1 MNKTKQ
7 LPVSLK
13 DIQDARLAIEN
24 RIIKTPLTYSTT
36 LSEKFDCEVYL
47 KLENLQLTGA
57 YKIRGALNRLS
68 KLSEEE
74 KKKGVIA
81 SSAGNHAQGVA
92 LAAKQLGIQATIV
105 MPKSTPLAK
114 VQGTKKFGAEV
125 ILHGNFYDDAYQ
137 RALEIQRESGQVF
150 IHPFNDKDIIAG
162 QGTIGLEIIEELPD
176 VDLIAIPVGG
186 GGLISGIST
195 AVKSLKNN
203 CKIIGVEASEMPAMQ
218 ASLAKGEITTIDKK
232 KTIADGIAVTTVL
245 ENTFDI
251 VKEYVEEI
259 VTVKETEISHAIVT
273 LLEYEKVLTEGAGAT
288 AVAALLYEKFKDI
301 KGKKIALIVSGG
313 NIDLNILDRIIER
326 GLITSGRSCSIIIN
340 VPDTPGTIAHIAS
353 IIGAKEANILEI
365 HHNRA
370 FTTSVLGETEVEI
383 SLETRGHLHIKE
395 IVDELNS
402 KGFSAKRV

>member
-1 MNKTKQ
+1 MTTTNVT
-7 LPVSLK
+7 LS

-36 LSEKFDCEVYL
+36 LSEKFDCQVYL

-68 KLSEEE
+68 KLTKEE
-74 KKKGVIA
+74 KDKGVIA

-105 MPKSTPLAK
+105 MPESTPLAK
-114 VQGTKKFGAEV
+114 IQGTKKFGAEV

-137 RALEIQRESGQVF
+137 KALEIQRESGQVF

-162 QGTIGLEIIEELPD
+162 QGTIGLEIFDELPD
-176 VDLIAIPVGG
+176 VDLVAIPIGG

-195 AVKSLKNN
+195 ALKESGSRA
-203 CKIIGVEASEMPAMQ
+203 KIVGVEAVEMPAMKTSIEQ
-218 ASLAKGEITTIDKK
+218 DKIVTIDKR

-245 ENTFDI
+245 ENTFNT
-251 VKEYVEEI
+251 VKKYVDEI

-273 LLEYEKVLTEGAGAT
+273 LLEYEKVLCEGAGAT
-288 AVAALLYEKFKDI
+288 SVAALLYDQFKDI
-301 KGKKIALIVSGG
+301 KGKTVVLVVSGG

-326 GLITSGRSCSIIIN
+326 GLITSGRSCSIIVN
-340 VPDTPGTIAHIAS
+340 VPDTPGTIAKIS
-353 IIGAKEANILEI
+353 NIIGSKQANILEI

-370 FTTSVLGETEVEI
+370 FTTSVLGETEVEF

-395 IVDELNS
+395 IVDELTS
-402 KGFSAKRV
+402 MGFSAKRV

>member
-1 MNKTKQ
+1 MSNTTH
-7 LPVSLK
+7 LTVSLE
-13 DIQDARLAIEN
+13 DIKEARLAIEN

-36 LSEKFDCEVYL
+36 LSERFDCNVYL

-68 KLSEEE
+68 KLTKEERD
-74 KKKGVIA
+74 KGVIA

-92 LAAKQLGIQATIV
+92 LAAKQLGIKATIV
-105 MPKSTPLAK
+105 MPESTPLAK

-125 ILHGNFYDDAYQ
+125 ILFGNFYDDAYQ
-137 RALEIQRESGQVF
+137 KALEIQRESGQVF

-162 QGTIGLEIIEELPD
+162 QGTIGLEIIEELPS
-176 VDLIAIPVGG
+176 VDLVVVPIGG

-195 AVKSLKNN
+195 AIKENKSE
-203 CKIIGVEASEMPAMQ
+203 CKVIGVEAEQMPAMKT
-218 ASLAKGEITTIDKK
+218 SIEKGSITTIDKK

-245 ENTFDI
+245 NNTFSA
-251 VKEYVEEI
+251 VQNYVDDI

-273 LLEYEKVLTEGAGAT
+273 LLEYEKVLTEGAGAAT
-288 AVAALLYEKFKDI
+288 VAGLLYDRFKDI
-301 KGKKIALIVSGG
+301 KGKTIALVVSGG

-326 GLITSGRSCSIIIN
+326 GLITSGRACSIIIN
-340 VPDTPGTIAHIAS
+340 VPDTPGTIAHIAG
-353 IIGAKEANILEI
+353 IIGEKQANILEI

-370 FTTSVLGETEVEI
+370 FTTSVLGETEVEF

-395 IVDELNS
+395 IVEELNS

>member
-1 MNKTKQ
+1 MTDKLIVDLN
-7 LPVSLK
+7 
-13 DIQDARLAIEN
+13 DIKEARLNIEN

-36 LSEKFDCEVYL
+36 LSEKFNCEVYL

-57 YKIRGALNRLS
+57 YKVRGALNRLS

-74 KKKGVIA
+74 REKGVIA

-92 LAAKQLGIQATIV
+92 LAAKQLGIKATIV
-105 MPKSTPLAK
+105 MPESTPLAK
-114 VQGTKKFGAEV
+114 IQGTKKFGAEV

-137 RALEIQRESGQVF
+137 KALEIQRENGQVF

-162 QGTIGLEIIEELPD
+162 QGTIGLEILDELSD
-176 VDLIAIPVGG
+176 ADIIAVPIGG
-186 GGLISGIST
+186 GGLISGIAT
-195 AVKSLKNN
+195 AIKESGSKCHVV
-203 CKIIGVEASEMPAMQ
+203 GVEASEMPAMKQ
-218 ASLAKGEITTIDKK
+218 SQEKGNITTIEKK

-251 VKEYVEEI
+251 VKKYVDEI

-273 LLEYEKVLTEGAGAT
+273 LLEYEKILTEGAGA
-288 AVAALLYEKFKDI
+288 ASVASLLYDQLSDI
-301 KGKKIALIVSGG
+301 KGKKVVLVVSGG

-326 GLITSGRSCSIIIN
+326 GLVTSGRSCSIVVN

-353 IIGAKEANILEI
+353 IIGGKEANILEI

-370 FTTSVLGETEVEI
+370 FTTSVLGETEVEFT
-383 SLETRGHLHIKE
+383 LETRGHLHIRE
-395 IVDELNS
+395 IVDELTS

>member
-1 MNKTKQ
+1 MTDKLIVDLN
-7 LPVSLK
+7 
-13 DIQDARLAIEN
+13 DIKEARLNIES

-36 LSEKFDCEVYL
+36 LSEKFNCEVYL

-57 YKIRGALNRLS
+57 YKVRGALNRLS

-74 KKKGVIA
+74 KEKGVIA

-92 LAAKQLGIQATIV
+92 LAAKQLGIKATIV
-105 MPKSTPLAK
+105 MPESTPLAK
-114 VQGTKKFGAEV
+114 IQGTKKFGAEV

-137 RALEIQRESGQVF
+137 KALEIQRENGQVF

-162 QGTIGLEIIEELPD
+162 QGTIGLEILDELSD
-176 VDLIAIPVGG
+176 ADIIAVPIGG
-186 GGLISGIST
+186 GGLISGIAT
-195 AVKSLKNN
+195 AIKESGSKCHVV
-203 CKIIGVEASEMPAMQ
+203 GVEASEMPAMKQ
-218 ASLAKGEITTIDKK
+218 SQEKGHITTIEKK

-245 ENTFDI
+245 DNTFDI
-251 VKEYVEEI
+251 VKKYVDEI

-273 LLEYEKVLTEGAGAT
+273 LLEYEKILTEGAGA
-288 AVAALLYEKFKDI
+288 ASVASLLYDQLSDI
-301 KGKKIALIVSGG
+301 KGKKVVLVVSGG

-326 GLITSGRSCSIIIN
+326 GLVTSGRSCSIVVN

-353 IIGAKEANILEI
+353 IIGGKEANILEI

-370 FTTSVLGETEVEI
+370 FTTSVLGETEVEFT
-383 SLETRGHLHIKE
+383 LETRGHLHIRE
-395 IVDELNS
+395 IVDELTS